1 MGIEFEW
8 DEAKANRN
16 RRKHA
21 VSFDEATT
29 VFCDP
34 LSATISDPLHSGPG
48 EERFVTMGL
57 PARGNLLVVVH
68 LDSDE
73 RIRIIS
79 ARRASRTE
87 QRKYEKAN

>member
-8 DEAKANRN
+8 NERKARLN

-29 VFCDP
+29 VFSDP
-34 LSATISDPLHSGPG
+34 LSATISDPLHSSPG

-57 PARGNLLVVVH
+57 SARGDLLVVVH
-68 LDSDE
+68 SDWDDA
-73 RIRIIS
+73 IRIIS
-79 ARRASRTE
+79 ARRATRTE
-87 QRKYEKAN
+87 QRNYEKAI

>member
-8 DEAKANRN
+8 DETKAKRN
-16 RRKHA
+16 ERKHA

-29 VFCDP
+29 VFLDP
-34 LSATISDPLHSGPG
+34 LSATIPDPLHSGPG

-57 PARGNLLVVVH
+57 SARGNLLVVVH

-73 RIRIIS
+73 TIRIIS
-79 ARRASRTE
+79 ARRATRTE
-87 QRKYEKAN
+87 HRNYEKTI